1 VHQIVWKSE
10 LSVGI
15 ESIDNDHKELI
26 AITNKLLQEV
36 DKGSS
41 RAHLEKHFEE
51 LEAYTHYHFRR
62 EEKLMA
68 EKCQTELERER
79 VREHIREHHYF
90 IEQIPLLKEKLFASS
105 SRAVSFEVIDF
116 LAHWLLE
123 HIISKDLL
131 LAQCSVD
138 FDTRKEQKKHSLLEK
153 VVTRLNDRLSLTKRA
168 FLIVA
173 VPLVTILLISGY
185 LSYSAYAKYH
195 EYDKIEKISRSF
207 ISINLMI
214 NSLQKERG
222 LSNGYIRSSHKI
234 FAKELKTQRIE
245 ANRFLED
252 CRSSLKKL
260 RHYVDTAACLNDLEK
275 LKEIRSRINTGDIDP
290 KQSLEYYTRLIEEL
304 IDVIKM
310 TSHLHTEDAGEDS
323 RAPLLVL
330 LHLNE
335 NIALLRSE
343 GISILQ
349 GKTDDLNHFQRLL
362 IRGEAYLKSFKILAT
377 DALRKEVENV
387 ERSESSQRLRE
398 LRMTM
403 LKMDAQNSNDT
414 VVYLWYRDVTKKIDQ
429 YEVII
434 ENILHRINEKAIAL
448 KSAEI
453 LYITILWTALLA
465 IILLT
470 FLISY
475 ALKQS
480 IIEPIISL
488 TKAMQDLARG
498 NKRFYFNRFQSDDV
512 IGKMIN
518 AYNDL
523 RKSLIKAEY
532 SRVLLEVQ
540 EQKAENLEKI
550 AYMDPLTN
558 ALNRRRYEEIFREK
572 IFEAHKSTTPLSIMM
587 LDLDRFKAVNDTF
600 GHEIGDHVLKKFSD
614 LIHHTIRTNDTFA
627 RIGGEEFSLL
637 LTGSSRDDTL
647 KLAER
652 IRRGVE
658 EMDLSFLSKNLTLT
672 VSIGIAFYQE
682 GATMESMMREAD
694 KKLYQAKKE
703 GRNRVSA

>member
-1 VHQIVWKSE
+1 
-10 LSVGI
+10 
-15 ESIDNDHKELI
+15 
-26 AITNKLLQEV
+26 
-36 DKGSS
+36 
-41 RAHLEKHFEE
+41 
-51 LEAYTHYHFRR
+51 
-62 EEKLMA
+62 
-68 EKCQTELERER
+68 
-79 VREHIREHHYF
+79 
-90 IEQIPLLKEKLFASS
+90 
-105 SRAVSFEVIDF
+105 
-116 LAHWLLE
+116 
-123 HIISKDLL
+123 
-131 LAQCSVD
+131 
-138 FDTRKEQKKHSLLEK
+138 
-153 VVTRLNDRLSLTKRA
+153 
-168 FLIVA
+168 
-173 VPLVTILLISGY
+173 
-185 LSYSAYAKYH
+185 
-195 EYDKIEKISRSF
+195 
-207 ISINLMI
+207 
-214 NSLQKERG
+214 
-222 LSNGYIRSSHKI
+222 
-234 FAKELKTQRIE
+234 
-245 ANRFLED
+245 
-252 CRSSLKKL
+252 
-260 RHYVDTAACLNDLEK
+260 
-275 LKEIRSRINTGDIDP
+275 
-290 KQSLEYYTRLIEEL
+290 
-304 IDVIKM
+304 
-310 TSHLHTEDAGEDS
+310 
-323 RAPLLVL
+323 
-330 LHLNE
+330 
-335 NIALLRSE
+335 
-343 GISILQ
+343 
-349 GKTDDLNHFQRLL
+349 
-362 IRGEAYLKSFKILAT
+362 
-377 DALRKEVENV
+377 
-387 ERSESSQRLRE
+387 
-398 LRMTM
+398 MTM

-480 IIEPIISL
+480 IIDPIISL

-614 LIHHTIRTNDTFA
+614 LIHHTIRANDTFA

-694 KKLYQAKKE
+694 KKLYQAKNE